1 MIKRLA
7 GTVLLAGAL
16 VMGTGAG
23 VASAVPGHN
32 NGHHNGHHHAH
43 GFQKCMSDAHAAYR
57 AELASGVDGAT
68 ARMHLH
74 DAQAACRAN
83 FPHPRG
89 N

>member
-7 GTVLLAGAL
+7 GTFLLAGAL

-23 VASAVPGHN
+23 VAGAVRGH
-32 NGHHNGHHHAH
+32 GHGHGSGHAH
-43 GFQKCMSDAHAAYR
+43 GFQHCMSDAHTAYR

-89 N
+89 H

>member
-7 GTVLLAGAL
+7 GTSLLAAAL
-16 VMGTGAG
+16 MLGTGAG
-23 VASAVPGHN
+23 VANAVPGHN
-32 NGHHNGHHHAH
+32 HGHHHAH
-43 GFQKCMSDAHAAYR
+43 GFQKCMSDAHTAYR

-74 DAQAACRAN
+74 DAQAACRAQ

-89 N
+89 K

>member
-7 GTVLLAGAL
+7 GTAVLAGAL
-16 VMGTGAG
+16 VLGTGAG
-23 VASAVPGHN
+23 VASAVPGHS
-32 NGHHNGHHHAH
+32 HGHHHAH
-43 GFQKCMSDAHAAYR
+43 GFQQCMADAHTAYR

-68 ARMHLH
+68 ARQHLH

-89 N
+89 H